1 MGIKSGR
8 EIVKTDKSYI
18 IMLSIIIFVVVV
30 SLAAYY
36 FHDAFASLMSLA
48 SYLAWHN
55 IFESISI
62 MVCFSVFIVS
72 YYTFNQTGRL
82 RTIIVG
88 CLLLTVGSVDLFH
101 TLSFKGMPAFFI
113 ENTTSNRATTFW
125 VISRLMT
132 GIGFLWAVLIPVE
145 RKSKLSKRFFII
157 PSLLTVILVFVIVTY
172 YPGLLPKMYIEGQ
185 GLTLSKIVLEYAVM
199 LLMASVACI
208 YLYDYMKTRDV
219 LSALMCS
226 AFILGI
232 SAEFLFTVYSQVMD
246 IFNYTGHI
254 YKGMM
259 FFIILKVINSRDV
272 QMPYI
277 ELSAAQVELREYAG
291 NLDRIVEQRTRQLK
305 VTNRKLMEDLECA
318 RDIQKAMLPSFLPE
332 TSNVGFNAWYLPAE
346 RLSGDFYDVFRIDE
360 QHLGFCICDVSGH
373 GVPAAMLTVFL
384 KQALWTGQEMDR
396 STGNVSFP
404 STVLKNL
411 YDSFNHTNFKDDV
424 YIVLIYAIYNEV
436 TKKLIY
442 CSAGMNTPP
451 MLLKRDGNV
460 SEINICGFPIC
471 KISELIDVEY
481 TDTFLELLSG
491 DKLLFY
497 TDGLVEAQNSYGDR
511 YSPERLKTVLQ
522 ENASL
527 SGNSLSK
534 ILVDDLHSFLSD
546 NRIKDDLTF
555 FLMDVK

>member
-1 MGIKSGR
+1 MAIKNSR
-8 EIVKTDKSYI
+8 KIVKTDKSYI
-18 IMLSIIIFVVVV
+18 IMLSVIIFVFVV

-36 FHDAFASLMSLA
+36 FHEIFASFMSLA

-88 CLLLTVGSVDLFH
+88 CLLLTVGSLDLFH

-113 ENTTSNRATTFW
+113 ENMTSNRATTFW
-125 VISRLMT
+125 VISRLIT
-132 GIGFLWAVLIPVE
+132 SIGFLLAVLIPVE
-145 RKSKLSKRFFII
+145 KKSKLSRSFFII
-157 PSLLTVILVFVIVTY
+157 PSLLIVILVFVIVTY
-172 YPGLLPKMYIEGQ
+172 FPGWLPKMYIEGQ
-185 GLTLSKIVLEYAVM
+185 GLTFSKIMLEYAVM
-199 LLMASVACI
+199 LLMAGVACI
-208 YLYDYMKTRDV
+208 YLRDYMKSRDV

-246 IFNYTGHI
+246 SFNYTGHI
-254 YKGMM
+254 FKAMM

-277 ELSAAQVELREYAG
+277 ELSAAQVELREYVG
-291 NLDRIVEQRTRQLK
+291 NLDRIVEHRTKQLK
-305 VTNRKLMEDLECA
+305 VINRKLMEDLECA
-318 RDIQKAMLPSFLPE
+318 RDIQKAMLPVFLPE

-384 KQALWTGQEMDR
+384 KQALWSGQESDR

-442 CSAGMNTPP
+442 SSAGMNTPP
-451 MLLKRDGNV
+451 MLVKRDGNV
-460 SEINICGFPIC
+460 SEINISGYPIC
-471 KISELIDVEY
+471 KISEIIDVDY
-481 TDTFLELLSG
+481 TDTLLYLQSG

-497 TDGLVEAQNSYGDR
+497 TDGLVEAQNSDRER
-511 YSPERLKTVLQ
+511 YSTDRLKTVL
-522 ENASL
+522 EGNAGL
-527 SGNSLSK
+527 NGNSLSK
-534 ILVDDLHSFLSD
+534 MLIDDLNTFLPN
-546 NRIKDDLTF
+546 NRIKDDITYL
-555 FLMDVK
+555 LMDVK